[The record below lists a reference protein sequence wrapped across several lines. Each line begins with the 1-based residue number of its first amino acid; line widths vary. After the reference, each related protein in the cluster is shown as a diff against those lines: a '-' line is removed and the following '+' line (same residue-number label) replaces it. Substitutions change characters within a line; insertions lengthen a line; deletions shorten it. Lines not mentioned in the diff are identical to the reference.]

1 MTVGSDAGAAP
12 AVVTVDVI
20 ASGCRSGRSA
30 LGVFNLARGHWSED
44 ENVRAVK
51 ALLGGVRQHGSYKRY
66 MRAPHREFLDCRG
79 LAMRGYLAPKRTRRT
94 RGDQKWKAAVAFL
107 ARQGDNGIV
116 WTVLSYWRA
125 TE

>member
-1 MTVGSDAGAAP
+1 
-12 AVVTVDVI
+12 
-20 ASGCRSGRSA
+20 
-30 LGVFNLARGHWSED
+30 
-44 ENVRAVK
+44 
-51 ALLGGVRQHGSYKRY
+51 

-116 WTVLSYWRA
+116 WTFLSYWRA
-125 TE
+125 TK